1 VSVVPGRPGSAV
13 SRQRL
18 EAGAHAIW
26 LRRAEMKSTVRTFL
40 ALLAL
45 FALCGPPPAAH
56 AQGVTTGSITG
67 VVLDPQKQAV
77 PGATVVAVHEP
88 SGTRY
93 EATSRSDGRF
103 SLPGMRVGGPYTVTA
118 SLPGFQPLTLND
130 IVVSL
135 GVATDLE
142 LALSQAALT
151 EEITVTGET
160 SQVFSSARTG
170 AATAIDRPVLQ
181 TLPTINDRINDYA
194 RLSPQYTGGP
204 LGGSFVG
211 QDNRL
216 NNITVDGSY
225 FNNSFGLGGQP
236 GDRTQVTPISTAAVE
251 EIQINAA
258 PYDVRQGHF
267 VGAGVNT
274 VTRSGTN
281 TFHGSGYYW
290 WRNDGLVGTQAK
302 GNAYNPGTFNYKRYG
317 AWISGPILKDKLFF
331 FGSYENDKFTQPGTT
346 FVANSGG
353 QAVGGNVTRVLASDL
368 DQLSTYLKTN
378 FGYDTG
384 PYQNYPFETPAKRYL
399 GKLDYNLNDRNKI
412 SLRYLQLD
420 SQTPVLLSNS
430 SSLGFGNRRTNTNG
444 LNFANSNYAILENIK
459 SGVGEWNSIISSNM
473 ANQLM
478 AGYTTNDESRP
489 QSGSLFPFV
498 DILNSGSVYTSFGY
512 EPFTPANQLRYHT
525 FQLQDNF
532 TWNRGSHNFTFGGT
546 VERYHSD
553 NVFFPGSQSAY
564 VYNSLADFYTDAND
578 YLANPNRTVSPVTLA
593 IFQVR
598 WSNIPG
604 QTEPLQPLDVW
615 YGGLYAQDEWR
626 ASRNLTLTY
635 GVRADVSSFG
645 NTAYDNPN
653 ADALTFRD
661 AAGNP
666 VQYNTGKLPDTKVLW
681 SPRVG
686 FNWNINGTRTT
697 QVRGGTGVFTGPPI
711 YVWISNQVGNTG
723 VLTGSEDVRNTK
735 LRPWNPNPDAYK
747 PTNVTGEPASS
758 YELALTDPSFKFPQV
773 WRSNVAVDQ
782 RLPGDVIATGE
793 FIYSKDVNGISY
805 INANLPAAQT
815 NLVGP
820 DNRPRWTSNK
830 INPTVSPDATV
841 LGNENDGHSWHASLQ
856 LQKTF
861 HRGFLRGAFSYGEAK
876 NTVDPGSIAFG
887 SWTANAISNDPNNPP
902 VANSSSFPGPRVFV
916 AGSYRFDYLKFG
928 ATTFSFFWQGYRN
941 GYASYNYSGDLNN
954 DLGTGNDLIYVPRD
968 QSEMNFQTF
977 TSTLPDGTKRTF
989 SSDEQAA
996 AWDAYINQDAYLSTR
1011 RGQYAERNAVAL
1023 PMVFRLDF
1031 SVNQDLFKN
1040 LGGAKHTLSFR
1051 ADFLNFSNLLN
1062 HDWGVGQRLV
1072 GGSTTLSQPLTNAA
1086 VDAQGRATYRLRVV
1100 NGQLINKSFE
1110 TTAGLTD
1117 VYQVQFSLR
1126 YTFN

>member
-1 VSVVPGRPGSAV
+1 MK
-13 SRQRL
+13 
-18 EAGAHAIW
+18 
-26 LRRAEMKSTVRTFL
+26 LRSWRRVAFL
-40 ALLAL
+40 AA
-45 FALCGPPPAAH
+45 FALLLSTGHAH

-67 VVLDPQKQAV
+67 VVVDAQKQAV

-93 EATSRSDGRF
+93 EATTRADGRF
-103 SLPGMRVGGPYTVTA
+103 SIPGMRVGGPYAVTA
-118 SLPGFQPLTLND
+118 SLTGFQPQTVKD
-130 IVVSL
+130 VVVSL

-142 LALSQAALT
+142 LTLGQAAIT
-151 EEITVTGET
+151 EEVTVTAQSSEI
-160 SQVFSSARTG
+160 FSSARTG
-170 AATAIDRPVLQ
+170 AATDITRETLQ

-194 RLSPQYTGGP
+194 RLSPQYSGGP
-204 LGGSFVG
+204 FGGSFVG

-236 GDRTQVTPISTAAVE
+236 GDRTGVTPISTAAVE
-251 EIQINAA
+251 EVQINSA

-274 VTRSGTN
+274 VTRSGSN

-290 WRNDGLVGTQAK
+290 WRNDGLVGTEAK
-302 GNAYNPGTFNYKRYG
+302 GNTYNPGTFDYKRYG
-317 AWISGPILKDKLFF
+317 AWLSGPILKDKLFF

-346 FVANSGG
+346 FVANSGS
-353 QAVGGNVTRVLASDL
+353 QPVGGNVTRVLASDL
-368 DQLSTYLKTN
+368 DALSAYLKSN

-384 PYQNYPFETPAKRYL
+384 SYEGYPFETPAKRYL
-399 GKLDYNLNDRNKI
+399 GKLDYNLNSRNKI
-412 SLRYLQLD
+412 SVRYLQLD

-430 SSLGFGNRRTNTNG
+430 SSLGYGNRRSNTTG

-459 SGVGEWNSIISSNM
+459 SGVGEWNSIISNNM

-478 AGYTTNDESRP
+478 VGYTTNDESRP

-498 DILNSGSVYTSFGY
+498 DILKEGTVYTSFGY

-525 FQLQDNF
+525 FQAQDNF
-532 TWNRGSHNFTFGGT
+532 TWTRGDHSFTFGGT

-553 NVFFPGSQSAY
+553 NVFFPGSQSVY
-564 VYNSLADFYTDAND
+564 VYNSLSDFYTDAND
-578 YLANPNRTVSPVTLA
+578 YLANPNRTTSPVNLA

-598 WSNIPG
+598 WNNIPG

-615 YGGLYAQDEWR
+615 YGGVYAQDEWR
-626 ASRNLTLTY
+626 VTRDLTVTY
-635 GVRADVSSFG
+635 GLRADVSSFG
-645 NTAYDNPN
+645 NTGYDNPN

-666 VQYNTGKLPDTKVLW
+666 VQYNSGKLPDTKVLW
-681 SPRVG
+681 SPRAG
-686 FNWNINGTRTT
+686 FNWNVNGSRST

-723 VLTGSEDVRNTK
+723 VLTGFADVRNTK
-735 LRPWNPNPDAYK
+735 TRPWNPNPDAYK
-747 PTNVTGEPASS
+747 PTDVTGEPASS
-758 YELALTDPSFKFPQV
+758 YELALTDPNFKFPQV
-773 WRSNVAVDQ
+773 WRSDVAVDQ
-782 RLPGDVIATGE
+782 RLPGDVVATGE

-815 NLVGP
+815 SLVGA

-830 INPTVSPDATV
+830 LNANVADNTV
-841 LGNENDGHSWHASLQ
+841 LGNQNTGHSWHTSVA
-856 LQKTF
+856 LQKRF
-861 HRGFLRGAFSYGEAK
+861 HQGFLKAAYGYGEAK

-902 VANSSSFPGPRVFV
+902 VSNSQYFPGPRVFV
-916 AGSYRFDYLKFG
+916 AGSYRFEYLKFG
-928 ATTFSFFWQGYRN
+928 ATTVSFFWQGYRS
-941 GYASYNYSGDLNN
+941 GYASYTHSGDLNG
-954 DLGTGNDLIYVPRD
+954 DLGTGNDLLYIPHD
-968 QSEMNFQTF
+968 QSEMNFSTF
-977 TSTLPDGTKRTF
+977 TSGGKVYTAAD
-989 SSDEQAA
+989 QAA
-996 AWDAYINQDAYLSTR
+996 AWDAYISQDPYLSKH
-1011 RGQYAERNAVAL
+1011 RGQYAERYAVGL
-1023 PMVFRLDF
+1023 PMVYRLDF

-1040 LGGAKHTLSFR
+1040 LGGARHTVSFR

-1062 HDWGVGQRLV
+1062 HNWGVGQRLV
-1072 GGSTTLSQPLTNAA
+1072 GGSTTLSQPLTNAT
-1086 VDAQGRATYRLRVV
+1086 VDALGRATYRLRVV
-1100 NGQLINKSFE
+1100 GGQLLNHSFE
-1110 TTAGLTD
+1110 STAFLSD
-1117 VYQVQFSLR
+1117 VYQIQFSIK